1 MGMAALG
8 CMLTKFVDLALGI
21 YWLFAGYPNPWTES
35 FPPAFS
41 PWWFIRCAWCAFI
54 LVWIVAA
61 FSGKRTARR
70 EPIQARLILI
80 AFMVVAFGFLFGY
93 FRRDGLGLGR
103 LWPDELWIAQVGAVM
118 TVVGVAFAI
127 WARVHIGRNWSG
139 QVMIKQDHEL
149 IRTGPY
155 SRIRHPIYTG
165 LLFAVLGTA
174 IAIGDYGALVSFV
187 VILCGLTYK
196 AKREELLLAGHFG
209 AAFEEHKRHTGFFL
223 PRLT

>member
-1 MGMAALG
+1 MTALD
-8 CMLTKFVDLALGI
+8 CMLTKFVDFALGI
-21 YWLFAGYPNPWTES
+21 YWIFAGHASPWTEN

-41 PWWFIRCAWCAFI
+41 PWWIIRCSWWAFA
-54 LVWIVAA
+54 LFWLAA
-61 FSGKRTARR
+61 AVSRKRTARR
-70 EPIQARLILI
+70 EPIGIRLIHI

-93 FRRDGLGLGR
+93 FRQGGLAQGR
-103 LWPDELWIAQVGAVM
+103 LWPEELWIAQAGAAM
-118 TVVGVAFAI
+118 TAVGVAFAI

-174 IAIGDYGALVSFV
+174 IAIGDYGALVCFL
-187 VILCGLTYK
+187 VILLGLTYK
-196 AKREELLLAGHFG
+196 AKREEHILSEHFG